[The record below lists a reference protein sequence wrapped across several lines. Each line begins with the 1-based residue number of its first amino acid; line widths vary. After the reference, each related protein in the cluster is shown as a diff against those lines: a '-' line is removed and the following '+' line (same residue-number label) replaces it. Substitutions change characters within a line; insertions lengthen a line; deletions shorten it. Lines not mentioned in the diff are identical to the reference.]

1 MNAIETTPCDI
12 PQLRELLI
20 FTETITL
27 LINGAVEGNPAQ
39 RSSKPKNS
47 T

>member
-1 MNAIETTPCDI
+1 MNAIGTAPRDI

-27 LINGAVEGNPAQ
+27 LNNGAVEGNPAQ
-39 RSSKPKNS
+39 RLNKPKNN